1 MTTKKKKLKLRRWV
15 YVVFILLF
23 LGITVY
29 GGVHI
34 YFWYRDGLRK
44 QFGSVLNNSARFDK
58 HMFLHHLAEGIREE
72 QRIQ

>member
-1 MTTKKKKLKLRRWV
+1 MVDQRI
-15 YVVFILLF
+15 VVSSSPAVHFTIL
-23 LGITVY
+23 IAD
-29 GGVHI
+29 GVKRQNVNAD
-34 YFWYRDGLRK
+34 FWYRDGLRK